1 MALSFSPFFPQAL
14 KAGVLNIAN
23 TNGTSTLNV
32 VVGGANGT
40 KIEVINAT
48 SNDNIDH
55 ALTLS
60 LNASGVL
67 YLIGVINVPANSG
80 NLQTATVSVLGNSKL
95 QSWPLDVNGNRYLYL
110 PNAACSLTVSS
121 NSALQN
127 VNVVS
132 LIVQAGDF

>member
-1 MALSFSPFFPQAL
+1 MALSFSPFFPQSL

-23 TNGTSTLNV
+23 TNGTATLNV
-32 VVGGANGT
+32 VVGGTNGS
-40 KIEVINAT
+40 KIEAINAS
-48 SNDNIDH
+48 SNDSIDH

-60 LNASGVL
+60 MNAVGVL

-80 NLQTATVSVLGNSKL
+80 NLLTSTVNVLGNSKL
-95 QSWPLDVNGNRYLYL
+95 QSWPLDVNGNRYIYL
-110 PNAACSLTVSS
+110 PNAACSLVVSS

-132 LIVQAGDF
+132 LVVQAGDF